1 MLEELYISF
10 ILITIGAL
18 MYGAVDLFFKIGDY
32 LYEKKEQ
39 KRKEKILLLLFQK
52 ERGRKNGTYR

>member
-10 ILITIGAL
+10 ILIMIGAL

-32 LYEKKEQ
+32 IYEKKEQ
-39 KRKEKILLLLFQK
+39 KRKENILLFQK

>member
-39 KRKEKILLLLFQK
+39 KRKEKILLFQK

>member
-10 ILITIGAL
+10 ILITLGAL
-18 MYGAVDLFFKIGDY
+18 MYGAIDLFLKIGDY
-32 LYEKKEQ
+32 IYERKEQ
-39 KRKEKILLLLFQK
+39 EKKEKILLFQN

>member
-1 MLEELYISF
+1 MIEELYISF

-18 MYGAVDLFFKIGDY
+18 MYGAIGLVLKIGDY
-32 LYEKKEQ
+32 IYEKKEQ
-39 KRKEKILLLLFQK
+39 EKKERILLFQN

>member
-18 MYGAVDLFFKIGDY
+18 LYGVIGLVFKIGDY
-32 LYEKKEQ
+32 IYAKREQEKKE
-39 KRKEKILLLLFQK
+39 RILLFQK

>member
-10 ILITIGAL
+10 ILIMIGAL

-32 LYEKKEQ
+32 IYEKKEQ
-39 KRKEKILLLLFQK
+39 KRKENILLFQN